1 MGDRRGMTLLE
12 VLIALSILSIAF
24 VLMIR
29 SHVQSFALVARGDE
43 MNRAV
48 LLGESVYARMMAFG
62 WTDVSARFGVD
73 EGPPRLTYR
82 TKMEETPVA
91 GLRKVVV
98 RIYRDEKK
106 PPILTLTRWM
116 VAP

>member
-1 MGDRRGMTLLE
+1 MDSRRGMTLLE

-29 SHVQSFALVARGDE
+29 AHVQSYTLIAQSDE
-43 MNRAV
+43 INRAV

-62 WTDVSARFGVD
+62 WADVSARFGVD

-82 TKMEETPVA
+82 TELSRSPVE
-91 GLRKVVV
+91 GLRKVEI
-98 RIYRDEKK
+98 RIYRDKEK
-106 PPILTLTRWM
+106 PPVLTLERWM
-116 VAP
+116 VVP

>member
-1 MGDRRGMTLLE
+1 MADRRGMTLLE

-29 SHVQSFALVARGDE
+29 AHIQSYTLVARGDT

-48 LLGESVYARMMAFG
+48 LLGESVCARMMAFG
-62 WTDVSARFGVD
+62 WTDIASRFGVD

-82 TKMEETPVA
+82 AKLEQTPVA
-91 GLRKVVV
+91 GLRKMVI
-98 RIYRDEKK
+98 RIYRDKDK
-106 PPILTLTRWM
+106 PPLLTLERWM
-116 VAP
+116 VVP